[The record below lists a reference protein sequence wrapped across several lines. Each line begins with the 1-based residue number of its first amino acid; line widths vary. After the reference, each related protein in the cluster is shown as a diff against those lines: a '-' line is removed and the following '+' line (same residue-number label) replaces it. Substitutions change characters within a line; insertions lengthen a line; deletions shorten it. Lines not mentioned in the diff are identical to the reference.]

1 MKIPHLAQS
10 CRQGLFLLILT
21 VAFPALAQQ
30 ESIVID
36 PATGD
41 YTITYQG
48 LDLEGNPKWHQVVYV
63 PATKIEPEVKS
74 KFRVSDKRGFTYSYK
89 IRNHSRSKQAIR
101 GFRGL
106 ASHADSGSQITPQD
120 WDGNI
125 LPDFDSAGQESGYR
139 VNWSFDT
146 SGGLAPG
153 RSQGGFSFES
163 LHLPGVG
170 IARLTGAVNA
180 LNGFPDEGPGDDNP
194 IYPEYRKF
202 MRNDFVSRFV
212 AVPKIPVPTPF
223 DAAMVLGGIQKH
235 IKDDLLGMKLIDP
248 VLASQLDRS
257 LQAAL
262 DAAKINNTAAVRSN
276 LKEARRLL
284 KKEHEDVDSEDDKDD
299 ANETRKSVLIDRLAA
314 KVLDFDLKY
323 VEKRLKVE

>member
-1 MKIPHLAQS
+1 MKITHLAQS
-10 CRQGLFLLILT
+10 CTQGLLLLMLT
-21 VAFPALAQQ
+21 IAFPVLAQQ

-63 PATKIEPEVKS
+63 PATKINPEVKS
-74 KFRVSDKRGFTYSYK
+74 KFRLNDKHTFTYDYK
-89 IRNHSRSKQAIR
+89 IRNHSQSKQAID

-125 LPDFDSAGQESGYR
+125 LPDYDSAGQESGYR

-153 RSQGGFSFES
+153 KSQGGFSFES
-163 LHLPGVG
+163 SHLPGVG
-170 IARLTGAVNA
+170 VARLTGAVNA

-202 MRNDFVSRFV
+202 MRNDFVPRFV

-223 DAAMVLGGIQKH
+223 NATVVLG
-235 IKDDLLGMKLIDP
+235 
-248 VLASQLDRS
+248 ACR
-257 LQAAL
+257 
-262 DAAKINNTAAVRSN
+262 NT
-276 LKEARRLL
+276 LKTTWPQC
-284 KKEHEDVDSEDDKDD
+284 S
-299 ANETRKSVLIDRLAA
+299 
-314 KVLDFDLKY
+314 
-323 VEKRLKVE
+323 